1 MNASIHNTLL
11 KREGTLNDYSLSSVS
26 VSTSDIDAAENKIDS
41 INEDDNLTLLLDK
54 QREAVKT
61 VSPRNTETDISN
73 TLLGSIDEAALELEL
88 LNAWTEGGVKVI
100 SPMLDSML
108 DGIISDGKIEG
119 TEIEDVIL
127 IIMLDLMVNQ
137 KETGLRPEEQGYLTE
152 WIGSGMHKDRD
163 NNTVDNSVLA
173 EAMKK
178 VLDKGLADQNSVAK
192 KAAEILVSN
201 LNGVENVEQ
210 KIDQQMENGNY
221 TSNKD
226 GFYLGTDGKND
237 ENESGSDDCKSVSPI
252 IRLMLLSTAARDN
265 DKLNAEDWDLILTG
279 TTRDIEKLM
288 KEKFT
293 DFVNIFDFIVKNNGQ
308 EQANGGSDFWQ
319 WYNPDGNGNS
329 GGKFDITGNWLDFNG
344 KGVSLDYLNSMF
356 ENFPSRVLSDDELKE
371 INRIGDNVKMIMQ
384 TLKYWFQILRD
395 ERVAIARNI

>member
-293 DFVNIFDFIVKNNGQ
+293 NFVNIFDYIVKNNGI
-308 EQANGGSDFWQ
+308 EQANGGDDFWQ
-319 WYNPDGNGNS
+319 WYNPDNNGNG
-329 GGKFDITGNWLDFNG
+329 KFEISGNWLDFNG